1 MCTRAHATLHTWLW
15 TEAIHPSSISSEA
28 TFGEAEGALNCK
40 YNVNGKGSGN
50 GLALKFPQ
58 SWTAFQF
65 HAPRLARRAP
75 TRSAARLDGTSAVFR
90 ARSRRKLP
98 GTWVSNGSA
107 QLLAPLLGSLRG
119 GTISGK
125 WRRHVNGQTGGEQS
139 IVRSLAFMHQ
149 NRTAVLHGL

>member
-75 TRSAARLDGTSAVFR
+75 TRSAARLDGALGARVHTSSTFGFERLPCFVRVLAGNSP
-90 ARSRRKLP
+90 AR
-98 GTWVSNGSA
+98 GC
-107 QLLAPLLGSLRG
+107 
-119 GTISGK
+119 
-125 WRRHVNGQTGGEQS
+125 
-139 IVRSLAFMHQ
+139 
-149 NRTAVLHGL
+149 RTAALTFSSPSSVR